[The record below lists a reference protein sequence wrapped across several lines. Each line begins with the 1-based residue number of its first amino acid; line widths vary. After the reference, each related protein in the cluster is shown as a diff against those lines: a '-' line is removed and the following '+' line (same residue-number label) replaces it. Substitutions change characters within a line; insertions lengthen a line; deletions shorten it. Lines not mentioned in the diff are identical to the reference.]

1 MKMPSA
7 VRTGVQKLTTADP
20 NRYLRTADAIANVGK
35 AIGTAT
41 TAIDEAD
48 AETTANIAAG
58 EYGTKEAALR
68 ARLLNT
74 SQIPTADV
82 PDEVLSQYLD
92 DNKIEAG
99 DEPVAI
105 PADMI
110 IGQIYDYEVKALQKG
125 YAANLSAKGKSKFA
139 GITNGITR
147 NGVMAVSN
155 QVFKGKN
162 ERIISQRDMSVNS
175 MLDGLEPVE
184 DILAAVEKY
193 YKLGL
198 YDDLAYA
205 AEQKRVINIS
215 EYNEAQYDI
224 AAATDEADIED
235 VKNGLYSG
243 AADESTLDPK
253 QQKELIAAADKR
265 EADMEKRKNE
275 LYEQTTADLTGL
287 LLTNSLTTDSV
298 SDALKSDKIDAPAAY
313 RLKAAIASQK
323 TNVVTADKTF
333 ISNEQGR
340 IAQISFGGITNSET
354 VKARHK
360 AYKLRLQM
368 LLSGVDANG
377 QPSER
382 RITGDE
388 YSQLLKKAD
397 DAVGKTFNS
406 NAYKRAEKYIRNE
419 TQFIEAFGSL
429 NIGGK
434 DTTSQAAYNDF
445 NKQLIQ
451 YINEEG
457 NTADPEKWVNENKH
471 RFRKKLYDGEAA
483 ITFTNKHPEYAI
495 DKFVTKENTLIN
507 GTKNDAIKADIFD
520 KLQAGEISMVDA
532 ELIYSDL
539 TSITFRSDFTLAD
552 AMALEDEDLFWQ
564 SME

>member
-235 VKNGLYSG
+235 VKNGLYTG
-243 AADESTLDPK
+243 AANESTLDPK

-275 LYEQTTADLTGL
+275 LYEQTTADLTSL
-287 LLTNSLTTDSV
+287 LLTNSLTTESV
-298 SDALKSDKIDAPAAY
+298 SNALKSDKIDAPAAY
-313 RLKAAIASQK
+313 KLNAGIASQR

-406 NAYKRAEKYIRNE
+406 NAYKRAEKFIRNE
-419 TQFIEAFGSL
+419 TQFSEGYNFQSF
-429 NIGGK
+429 GK

-451 YINEEG
+451 YINEVG
-457 NTADPEKWVNENKH
+457 NTADPEKWVNENKS
-471 RFRKKLYDGEAA
+471 RFRKELYDSDAFK
-483 ITFTNKHPEYAI
+483 TFTNKHPKYI
-495 DKFVTKENTLIN
+495 SDKFVTKENNKITGN
-507 GTKNDAIKADIFD
+507 NMDAIKADIFD
-520 KLQAGEISMVDA
+520 RLQAGKISMIDA
-532 ELIYSDL
+532 EQIYSDL